1 VQTFLPYP
9 DFKESAK
16 VLDYRRLGK
25 QRVEALQILK
35 ALQLEN
41 YGWKN
46 HPIVKMWKGYE
57 NTLLEYK
64 NVMIQEWIDRGYNN
78 NMRMETNIEPRIYP
92 PWLGD
97 ENLHASYRSNLLKK
111 DYEYYSQYN
120 WKEKPGMDY
129 IWIIPED
136 KK

>member
-1 VQTFLPYP
+1 MQTFLPYP

-35 ALQLEN
+35 SIQLEN

-57 NTLLEYK
+57 NALIEYK
-64 NVMIQEWIDRGYNN
+64 NVMIEEWVNRGYNN
-78 NMRMETNIEPRIYP
+78 NMILETIDKSVTYP
-92 PWLGD
+92 FWIGND
-97 ENLHASYRSNLLKK
+97 ELHASHRSNLLGK
-111 DYEYYSQYN
+111 DYEHYSQFN
-120 WKEKPGMDY
+120 WNEEPGRDY
-129 IWIIPED
+129 IWILPEV
-136 KK
+136 K